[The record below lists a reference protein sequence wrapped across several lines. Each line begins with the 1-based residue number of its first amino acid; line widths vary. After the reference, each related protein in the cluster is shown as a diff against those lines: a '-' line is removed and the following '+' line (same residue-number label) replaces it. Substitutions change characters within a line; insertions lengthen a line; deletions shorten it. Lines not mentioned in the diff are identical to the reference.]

1 MSATWRAHLALLFVN
16 TLYAAGHI
24 IAKGVMPAFLS
35 PTTFIFFRIAGATI
49 LFWIIKLLF
58 LPKERIQKKDIGLF
72 LLCSLFGVTINQL
85 FFFHGLNL
93 SSSINSGI
101 IMTTNPILVAII
113 AYFLFKE
120 KVSWQKLIG
129 ILIGAIGAILL
140 TLVGKTGKG
149 DSSLGDL
156 YLFIN
161 SLSYA
166 VYLVIA
172 KPLMQRYSPF
182 TVITYVFTFGLMYML
197 IFPYTY
203 IETFKIDFSAIP
215 TEIWGKIGYIV
226 FGVTFLTYLSTMYAL
241 KYLSPSTSSSYIY
254 TQPVL
259 VIVFAI
265 LFAAIGLSE
274 DYTQTITLEKIGY
287 MAMIFFGVWLTSY
300 FSKKEKST
308 N

>member
-1 MSATWRAHLALLFVN
+1 MSSTWRAHLALLFVN

-35 PTTFIFFRIAGATI
+35 PTTFIFFRIAGATV

-58 LPKERIQKKDIGLF
+58 LPKEHLQKKDIGLF
-72 LLCSLFGVTINQL
+72 LLCSLFGVTVNQL

-101 IMTTNPILVAII
+101 IMTTNPILVAIL
-113 AYFLFKE
+113 AYFLLKE

-129 ILIGAIGAILL
+129 IGIGATGAILL
-140 TLVGKTGKG
+140 TLVGKTNKG

-203 IETFKIDFSAIP
+203 IETFKVDFTVIP
-215 TEIWGKIGYIV
+215 TEIWAKIGYIV
-226 FGVTFLTYLSTMYAL
+226 FGVTFLTYLSTMYGL

-265 LFAAIGLSE
+265 IFASIGLSD
-274 DYTQTITLEKIGY
+274 DYTQTITIEKIGY
-287 MAMIFFGVWLTSY
+287 MLMIFFGVWLTSH